1 MSPVRGVRRRVAR
14 CRGDGGAATTELVM
28 LTPLLFLV
36 ISLLVQVGLW
46 FHAMNVAQAAAQEGA
61 RAARAQDGTAADGET
76 RARDF
81 LDALGPTI
89 VEVDSLVATRDADT
103 ASVSITGRSID
114 VLPGLRF
121 PIDVRSEGPVERFRE
136 P

>member
-1 MSPVRGVRRRVAR
+1 M
-14 CRGDGGAATTELVM
+14 L

-61 RAARAQDGTAADGET
+61 RAARVLDGTAADGEQE
-76 RARDF
+76 AWDF
-81 LDALGPTI
+81 LDQVGPTL
-89 VEVDSLVATRDADT
+89 VDVDSLVATRDAQR
-103 ASVSITGRSID
+103 ASVTITGHSID
-114 VLPGLRF
+114 VIPGLRF
-121 PIDVRSEGPVERFRE
+121 PIEVTSVGPVERFRE